1 VPATQLVAFVTQKA
15 LVDVSGAP
23 PRLVQLTGAVVPP
36 AQALSAGHGQ
46 QAPLTKKEP
55 ALQLIEGGT
64 QVEETGAE
72 TVPGQHERHELA
84 PKAAYVSAGQDAQE
98 VLAGA
103 LEK

>member
-1 VPATQLVAFVTQKA
+1 M
-15 LVDVSGAP
+15 
-23 PRLVQLTGAVVPP
+23 PP

-46 QAPLTKKEP
+46 QAPPATKKEP

-64 QVEETGAE
+64 QVEETGAA

-84 PKAAYVSAGQDAQE
+84 PKAAYVLAGQDAQE